1 MDQLLNQKNIL
12 HKELSKSQT
21 DIQELAKAQE
31 NINAKLEENKGKLNE
46 AKSKSEMLEQEE
58 FQLIEEAEGYKEARI
73 ERAEGDVSK
82 FNSVLKE
89 YRKTK
94 EVTETRMFLET
105 AEEILSNREKII
117 VPDGKEGSNLINL
130 LNLKAKEGK

>member
-1 MDQLLNQKNIL
+1 MRVTGSELVGLIPKSALIDAGKYYLKKQGRSLGVSESDILECAVQSLGLN
-12 HKELSKSQT
+12 
-21 DIQELAKAQE
+21 
-31 NINAKLEENKGKLNE
+31 
-46 AKSKSEMLEQEE
+46 
-58 FQLIEEAEGYKEARI
+58 
-73 ERAEGDVSK
+73 DVSK

-89 YRKTK
+89 YRKSK

-130 LNLKAKEGK
+130 LNLKAKEGN